1 HTAARRRAPRPD
13 FADNLPKHLAVIG
26 RHMIAYAGQRIGELG
41 VGAGQ
46 YPYLF
51 ALYSTDHQSQQNLS
65 DELLVDKS
73 STTAAIDKLEAQGLV
88 VRSADPAD
96 RRRRIVS
103 LTKAGRS
110 LRPDLQALLAE
121 TTEVLLTGLT
131 PSERDTLHELLRR
144 IAQNITESDGAA

>member
-1 HTAARRRAPRPD
+1 M
-13 FADNLPKHLAVIG
+13 PKHLAVIW
-26 RHMIAYAGQRIGELG
+26 RHMISYAGQRIGRLG

-51 ALYSTDHQSQQNLS
+51 ALYSADGQSQQSLA

-88 VRSADPAD
+88 VRSADPTD

-110 LRPDLQALLAE
+110 LRPDLEAVLAE
-121 TTEVLLTGLT
+121 TTDVLLAGLT
-131 PSERDTLHELLRR
+131 RAERNTLHDLVRR
-144 IAQNITESDGAA
+144 IAQNITEADGAA